1 MSVNTKRVRILVSS
15 PSDVQSERDALE
27 TAINELNLSRPNS
40 DRRFELIRW
49 ETHGSPQAGPDTQAI
64 LNQQLTNDCDIFL
77 GILWHRLGTATP
89 RADSGTVEEF
99 DRAYARFEKNPSDVA
114 IMFYFKTA
122 SPPLEDIQPEQLARV
137 REFRETLKKKA
148 LYQQFSSLDEFTSL
162 VRIHLARWLNALE
175 HQDNSNRGARATPSK
190 DDEKSQGI
198 LDLFER
204 ANTNMKVMM
213 EIANRLAGRMV
224 SLGNDTKSHTSRLTS
239 LASTGTVP
247 PVREVRRVVDSMA
260 QLLGDFANQVS
271 AELSPMRNASRESF
285 DSFGLGAQIAIES
298 GVDASRFSDNVTA
311 ILNFANTA
319 DGVSSQ
325 IETFRETIRSMPRMT
340 SPLNRARRNCLDSLS
355 ALKSELTGTANLA
368 RQTAD
373 LLNDLAK
380 NGSKT

>member
-1 MSVNTKRVRILVSS
+1 MSVDTKRVRILVSS

-49 ETHGSPQAGPDTQAI
+49 ETHSSPQAGPDTQAI
-64 LNQQLTNDCDIFL
+64 LNQQLTNDYDIFL
-77 GILWHRLGTATP
+77 GILWHRIGTATP

-99 DRAYARFEKNPSDVA
+99 DQAYARFEKNPSDVA

-122 SPPLEDIQPEQLARV
+122 PPPLEDIQPEQLVRV
-137 REFRETLKKKA
+137 REFRETLKKRA
-148 LYQQFSSLDEFTSL
+148 LYQQFSGLDEFTSL
-162 VRIHLARWLNALE
+162 VRIHLTRWLTALE
-175 HQDNSNRGARATPSK
+175 HRDRNRDTQAIPSN

-204 ANTNMKVMM
+204 ANTNMMVMM

-224 SLGNDTKSHTSRLTS
+224 SLGNDTRLHTSRLTS
-239 LASTGTVP
+239 LTSTGMVP
-247 PVREVRRVVDSMA
+247 PMREVRRVVDSMA

-298 GVDASRFSDNVTA
+298 GVDASRFSNNVTD
-311 ILNFANTA
+311 ILNFANVA

-325 IETFRETIRSMPRMT
+325 IETFREIVRSMPRMT
-340 SPLNRARRNCLDSLS
+340 SPLNLARRHCLDSLS

-373 LLNDLAK
+373 LLNELAK